1 MRDLANLT
9 VKTQAV
15 RLADVFFI
23 GPVMIYAAGKL
34 PEREKTLGLVL
45 GLLGVAT
52 VLYNARNYLA
62 IRGITK

>member
-1 MRDLANLT
+1 MLDSPNLT
-9 VKTQAV
+9 AKTQSV

-34 PEREKTLGLVL
+34 PEREKTLGVVL
-45 GLLGVAT
+45 GLLGIAT